1 MVKTTAE
8 NLFTPDERERIRVAV
23 AAVERTTAGEV
34 ATMMV
39 NASDSYREAEHLGAL
54 FLSGFAALLVAVAT
68 HHVTIWSYLP
78 LVLLLYFPCVV
89 LLRRIPR
96 LLLPFVGRR
105 RLAEAV
111 RERAVRAF
119 FEKGLYRTREE
130 TGILIFIS
138 LLERKVWILGDRG
151 IDRKI
156 PPETWERFVT
166 ELTAGLRAGRAAD
179 ALCSV
184 IAGCG
189 RLLAEHFPRRA
200 DDVNELPDTVLTE
213 SRPTP

>member
-1 MVKTTAE
+1 VTRKAD
-8 NLFTPDERERIRVAV
+8 NFFTVEEKERIRAAV

-34 ATMMV
+34 ATMV
-39 NASDSYREAEHLGAL
+39 VDASDSYREAEHLGAL
-54 FLSGFAALLVAVAT
+54 FLSGFVALLVAVAT
-68 HHVTIWSYLP
+68 HHVTIWSYIP
-78 LVLLLYFPCVV
+78 LVLLLYFPCVAM
-89 LLRRIPR
+89 LRRIPR
-96 LLLPFVGRR
+96 LLLPFVGQR

-111 RERAVRAF
+111 RERAVQAF
-119 FEKGLYRTREE
+119 YEQGLHRTREE

-156 PPETWERFVT
+156 PPETWQRFVT
-166 ELTAGLRAGRAAD
+166 ELTAGLRAGRAAE

-189 RLLAEHFPRRA
+189 RLLAEHFPGRA